1 MVSYNWYQKNQESLH
16 TKLPQLWNKDFL
28 QKWKK
33 KDQQSFLDYSKVE
46 HVNTQSSAKVER
58 KKRSQVIQESSSK
71 EQHQVV
77 KDWITTAHQVKHQS
91 QRAKD
96 TSSID

>member
-1 MVSYNWYQKNQESLH
+1 MFKDQRNQESLH

-33 KDQQSFLDYSKVE
+33 KDHQSFQDYIKDE
-46 HVNTQSSAKVER
+46 HVNTQSSAKGER

-77 KDWITTAHQVKHQS
+77 KDWITTAHQVKHPKTLAQEVRIS
-91 QRAKD
+91 N
-96 TSSID
+96 IV